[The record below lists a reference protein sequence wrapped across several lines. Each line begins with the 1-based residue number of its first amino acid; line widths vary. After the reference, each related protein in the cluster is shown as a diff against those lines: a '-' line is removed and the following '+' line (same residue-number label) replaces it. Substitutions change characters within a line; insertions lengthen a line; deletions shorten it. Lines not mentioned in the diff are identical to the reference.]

1 MKTMK
6 KPVYA
11 MILIALSAFL
21 VCCSKSPEKKVEA
34 MIGDFVK
41 NNLYI
46 PDSYDPV
53 QTRVDS
59 AFAPYDDPEFREFIV
74 KSSKKLDE
82 AYSDLRSC
90 EFEIESAESS
100 MEMWEDYWYDSH
112 KLYNKAKKEYAES
125 TARKSEI
132 EIEIKEIKS
141 DIREWIEIEPE
152 FIGYKAAHSYRAE
165 TNAGYTVFGGIVCLF
180 DKECTQIIAAYDV
193 EDSDYT
199 SFIDFMERIEDDE
212 IYLNE

>member
-112 KLYNKAKKEYAES
+112 KLYNKAKKKP
-125 TARKSEI
+125 T
-132 EIEIKEIKS
+132 
-141 DIREWIEIEPE
+141 
-152 FIGYKAAHSYRAE
+152 
-165 TNAGYTVFGGIVCLF
+165 
-180 DKECTQIIAAYDV
+180 
-193 EDSDYT
+193 
-199 SFIDFMERIEDDE
+199 
-212 IYLNE
+212 